1 MRGVSCRG
9 DFEEVMMYSYVSFA
23 RAICGGLIVGG
34 ALAGCAA
41 KKPSSAETPAQAPA
55 PKQVA
60 CTPAEAGSQMVGTWY
75 SVSRPRG
82 FGGDL
87 QTLTILAADGSMTYE
102 TQLKVGK
109 RIRPALRESGC
120 WTVANGIYT
129 LQTTKSNGEPVDA
142 DDPIYQTRYQVQ
154 SVDQTRLML
163 RELKNGGQQLT
174 ARRMPAGYRLPN

>member
-1 MRGVSCRG
+1 
-9 DFEEVMMYSYVSFA
+9 MYSYVSFA
-23 RAICGGLIVGG
+23 RAVCGGLIVGA

-41 KKPSSAETPAQAPA
+41 KKQPSAETPAQAPA
-55 PKQVA
+55 PKQVT
-60 CTPAEAGSQMVGTWY
+60 CTPSEAGSPMVGTWY

-87 QTLTILAADGSMTYE
+87 QTLTVLSADGSMTYE

-129 LQTTKSNGEPVDA
+129 LQTTKSNGELVDA
-142 DDPIYQTRYQVQ
+142 EDPIYQTRYQVQ
-154 SVDQTRLML
+154 SVDQSRLML
-163 RELKNGGQQLT
+163 RELKSGGQQLT
-174 ARRMPAGYRLPN
+174 ARRMQAGYRLPN